1 MTKDPTTRRTPANG
15 KPADR
20 WTDFDVPVPSFLRD
34 LQPGRPSAI
43 RRVGTVRT
51 LCPRKHLGVLIDAAD
66 GSDALFTF
74 DDISAGDR
82 EVLREGD
89 SVTYVSVIGPDGKSA
104 VQVER
109 DRHDLPP
116 PPSEILQS
124 RGWR

>member
-1 MTKDPTTRRTPANG
+1 MKDQPTRRPPATG

-20 WTDFDVPVPSFLRD
+20 WTDFDVPVPAFLRD
-34 LQPGRPSAI
+34 FHTKRPSAI

-66 GSDALFTF
+66 GSDALFRF
-74 DDISAGDR
+74 DDISANDR
-82 EVLREGD
+82 DALREGD